1 MEKKK
6 GYLMVLTAGIMWGT
20 IGLFTTE
27 LSRYGLSS
35 SLIAFLR
42 LASGTLLL
50 GVVMLITR
58 GKSIFRMDLRG
69 LFWCALLGVFA
80 EALFNISYTCAVTEA
95 GMAVGAVLL
104 YTAPIFVSVMS
115 RLFFRET
122 ITKNKLA
129 ALGLNVVGCALAVT
143 GGSLAGLQI
152 PVMGLVTGL
161 AAGFFYGTFTIIST
175 AALKD
180 YEPLTVLFY
189 GMLIGAGILGA
200 VSRPWQI
207 LPHILDLKVLAVV
220 AGYGLIPTCAAYA
233 LYMVGLSKEL
243 ETSRVPVICSV
254 EIVAAALI
262 GTMILSQEISL
273 GKLAGIFLILLS
285 IVMMNTRVRKP
296 KSMGIPLSAVSS
308 GIRNRI

>member
-6 GYLMVLTAGIMWGT
+6 GYLMVLAAGVMWGT

-27 LSRYGLSS
+27 LNRYGLSS

-50 GVVMLITR
+50 GAVMFITR
-58 GKSIFRMDLRG
+58 GKSVFRMDLRG
-69 LFWCALLGVFA
+69 FFWCALLGVFA

-95 GMAVGAVLL
+95 GMAIGAVLL
-104 YTAPIFVSVMS
+104 YTAPIFVSIMS

-122 ITKNKLA
+122 ITKNKMA
-129 ALGLNVVGCALAVT
+129 ALGLNVIGCALAVT

-152 PVMGLVTGL
+152 PVMGLAAGL

-200 VSRPWQI
+200 VSHPWQT
-207 LPHILDLKVLAVV
+207 LPQVMDLKVLAVV
-220 AGYGLIPTCAAYA
+220 AGYGLVPTCAAYA
-233 LYMVGLSKEL
+233 LYMVGLSKKL

-262 GTMILSQEISL
+262 GTIILSQELSW
-273 GKLAGIFLILLS
+273 GKIAGILLILLS
-285 IVMMNTRVRKP
+285 IVMMNTRIGN
-296 KSMGIPLSAVSS
+296 SQSIGIACFFSSAR
-308 GIRNRI
+308 IRNRI